1 MRNIQAT
8 LTRCRHNN
16 ALVQLESSPFN
27 GMEIRP
33 AELRRMAQQLIAIAD
48 MADRLPLG
56 GKHWKPTRVEVGVTA
71 QPELELDGG
80 RP

>member
-1 MRNIQAT
+1 MNITAQ

-16 ALVQLESSPFN
+16 ALVVIESSPFN

-33 AELRRMAQQLIAIAD
+33 TDLRRLAQQLIAVAD

-56 GKHWKPTRVEVGVTA
+56 GKRWKPTRVEIGA
-71 QPELELDGG
+71 EA
-80 RP
+80 

>member
-1 MRNIQAT
+1 MKPIHAT

-27 GMEIRP
+27 GLEIRP
-33 AELRRMAQQLIAIAD
+33 IDLRRMAQQLIAIAD

-56 GKHWKPTRVEVGVTA
+56 GKHWRPTRVMVGEEV
-71 QPELELDGG
+71 
-80 RP
+80 